1 MRVFD
6 CDVLANNKDWL
17 VEQYVINNLSMREI
31 AFICDV
37 SADSIRTRL
46 NRFGVQIRDRK
57 GANKLAYNK
66 GVPKTITPELK
77 KAQENKKTGNKIEC
91 IVCGK
96 IVYRTKSRLENS
108 KFCSVTCRDVY
119 LRENANRNQFW
130 RDYPEYKEWRKLV
143 YARDSWKCKICGS
156 KKNINAHH
164 IYAGADN
171 NKLRFDIGNGITLCE
186 KHHIQLHKYTS
197 SFIQECIK
205 QTPNIGGTPEVDN
218 PEAQIRKYLFFLIGS
233 NDYQG
238 ESRTDYGIVWTA
250 TITNEIAEIGGNDLS
265 HESE

>member
-17 VEQYVINNLSMREI
+17 VEQYVIKNLSMREI
-31 AFICDV
+31 ALICNI
-37 SADSIRTRL
+37 SPDSIRTRL
-46 NRFGVQIRDRK
+46 
-57 GANKLAYNK
+57 
-66 GVPKTITPELK
+66 
-77 KAQENKKTGNKIEC
+77 
-91 IVCGK
+91 
-96 IVYRTKSRLENS
+96 S
-108 KFCSVTCRDVY
+108 
-119 LRENANRNQFW
+119 
-130 RDYPEYKEWRKLV
+130 
-143 YARDSWKCKICGS
+143 
-156 KKNINAHH
+156 
-164 IYAGADN
+164 
-171 NKLRFDIGNGITLCE
+171 RFDIGNGITLCE

-250 TITNEIAEIGGNDLS
+250 TITNEIAEMGGNDSS

>member
-1 MRVFD
+1 MREFG

-17 VEQYVINNLSMREI
+17 VEQYVIKNLSMREI
-31 AFICDV
+31 ALICNI
-37 SADSIRTRL
+37 SPDSIRTRL
-46 NRFGVQIRDRK
+46 SRFDIPIRDRAS
-57 GANKLAYNK
+57 ANKLAYNK
-66 GVPKTITPELK
+66 GIPKKSTRELK
-77 KAQENKKTGNKIEC
+77 NAHENKKTGSKIEC

-96 IVYRTKSRLENS
+96 IVYRTKSKINTS
-108 KFCSVTCRDVY
+108 KFCSITCRNIY

-130 RDYPEYKEWRKLV
+130 RDYPEYKEWRKFV
-143 YARDSWKCKICGS
+143 YKRDFWKCKICGS

-164 IYAGADN
+164 IYNGAN
-171 NKLRFDIGNGITLCE
+171 YTNLRFDITNGITLCE

-218 PEAQIRKYLFFLIGS
+218 PEAQIRKYFLFLIGS

-250 TITNEIAEIGGNDLS
+250 TITNEIAEMGGNDSS